1 MTGAVNLFYNLF
13 MGQLQLSLPF
23 KHNETCLR
31 EYFQKIT
38 GKPLILT
45 ITDNATS
52 MISVKEKKDTISV
65 RLHQIF
71 LSADNDVLNEITGF
85 IKRKKGATPK
95 LREFI
100 NSHKDLLP
108 KPKPKQIRIKPEG
121 KYFNL
126 SEIFDSLNGEYFNN
140 SLSVMITWGKRS
152 PRYAV
157 KKRTLGSYQK
167 ETNTIRVNPIL
178 DNKKIPRYVME
189 FIVYHEMLHADIDT
203 ELKNCRRRIHSEE
216 FKKREKIYKY
226 YERAIEW
233 EKQHFRA

>member
-1 MTGAVNLFYNLF
+1 MNLLVF

-23 KHNETCLR
+23 KHNETYLR

-38 GKPLILT
+38 GKPLNLT

-52 MISVKEKKDTISV
+52 MISVKEKEDTVSV
-65 RLHQIF
+65 RLHRIF
-71 LSADNDVLNEITGF
+71 LSADKDVLDEITGF
-85 IKRKKGATPK
+85 IKRKKEATPK

-108 KPKPKQIRIKPEG
+108 EPKPKQIKIKTEG

-126 SEIFDSLNGEYFNN
+126 GEIFDSLNGEYFNN
-140 SLSVMITWGKRS
+140 SLTSLITWGRRS
-152 PRYAV
+152 PGYAA
-157 KKRTLGSYQK
+157 KKTTLGSYQSN
-167 ETNTIRVNPIL
+167 TNTIRINSVL
-178 DNKKIPRYVME
+178 DNKKIPRYVMG
-189 FIVYHEMLHADIDT
+189 FVVYHEMLHADIDI
-203 ELKNCRRRIHSEE
+203 ELKNGRRRIHSKE

-226 YERAIEW
+226 YERAVEW